1 MTDELD
7 SFVTKFRNL
16 CLAGFQATLTCE
28 AVDGKASVT
37 LKAALGPIP
46 PSFHGHGQHPGHQH
60 RGPSYQRRQERRQAA
75 RKAAGQVPSSTGEVD
90 DHPPPNDAALADEAR
105 YVSAAGEQA
114 DQASNLPVEDPTEE
128 AEQADEEFPCQIC
141 DFVSNW
147 QNGLKV
153 HMTRKHE
160 NIAQVDGNTDSDDFG
175 DKEYLETDRYW
186 KTGILGTIFQ
196 TFLDAS
202 LIVERSD
209 LSKDNKAVEKA
220 KILEARK
227 HAFGQ
232 HFRNYP
238 PWK

>member
-1 MTDELD
+1 MITFF
-7 SFVTKFRNL
+7 SFIPLVERNPHWIQTNVL
-16 CLAGFQATLTCE
+16 
-28 AVDGKASVT
+28 
-37 LKAALGPIP
+37 
-46 PSFHGHGQHPGHQH
+46 SFHFAFFYLHSPL
-60 RGPSYQRRQERRQAA
+60 YN
-75 RKAAGQVPSSTGEVD
+75 TVD
-90 DHPPPNDAALADEAR
+90 DPPPNDAALADEAR
-105 YVSAAGEQA
+105 NVSAAGEQA
-114 DQASNLPVEDPTEE
+114 DQASNLPNTSVEDPIEK
-128 AEQADEEFPCQIC
+128 AEQVEEEFPCQIC

-147 QNGLKV
+147 QNRLKV
-153 HMTRKHE
+153 HMSRKHE
-160 NIAQVDGNTDSDDFG
+160 NIEQVDGNTDSDDFG

>member
-1 MTDELD
+1 MK
-7 SFVTKFRNL
+7 SF
-16 CLAGFQATLTCE
+16 
-28 AVDGKASVT
+28 
-37 LKAALGPIP
+37 P
-46 PSFHGHGQHPGHQH
+46 
-60 RGPSYQRRQERRQAA
+60 
-75 RKAAGQVPSSTGEVD
+75 
-90 DHPPPNDAALADEAR
+90 
-105 YVSAAGEQA
+105 
-114 DQASNLPVEDPTEE
+114 
-128 AEQADEEFPCQIC
+128 
-141 DFVSNW
+141 VSNW

-160 NIAQVDGNTDSDDFG
+160 NIEQVDGNTDSDDFG

-227 HAFGQ
+227 HAFGH